1 MYLLRTLTL
10 FTVVALAAA
19 GVAAQTA
26 GNTAEETEQLRIAA
40 LEALISAPP
49 EKALPIAAKVL
60 RGNYSNAL
68 KSRALFVLSQIE
80 LPEAQ
85 QLLLDTAK
93 SGTETLRTEAIRMIG
108 IGGDATAL
116 AGLKDIYV
124 GGDDAIREAV
134 LDAYLIADDADAVF
148 QVAIAAS
155 NDEEFEAAV
164 SILGAMNAR
173 DELRKLRDKLGSS
186 ESLIDAYSVAG
197 DFESL
202 RELAVDNSNPEQ
214 QIQAIH
220 GLGVAGG
227 DKANATLLEIY
238 KTAGSPDVRDAALE
252 GMLIADYDDG
262 VLQLFREIQDAEEK
276 RRLLQTLVN
285 MDSDAVMEIIDS
297 QFDGEQ

>member
-1 MYLLRTLTL
+1 MHLLRTLTL
-10 FTVVALAAA
+10 ITMVALAANGA
-19 GVAAQTA
+19 IAQTA
-26 GNTAEETEQLRIAA
+26 GNTADDTEQLRMAA

-60 RGNYSNAL
+60 RGNYSDTL

-85 QLLLDTAK
+85 QMLLDTAK
-93 SGTETLRTEAIRMIG
+93 TGTESLRTEAIRMIG
-108 IGGDATAL
+108 IGGDTTAL
-116 AGLKDIYV
+116 AGLKDIYA
-124 GGDDAIREAV
+124 GGDNDIREAV
-134 LDAYLIADDADAVF
+134 LDAYLIADDADAVY
-148 QVAIAAS
+148 QIAVAAS
-155 NDEEFEAAV
+155 DDEEFEAAV

-173 DELRKLRDKLGSS
+173 DELHRLRNKLGSS

-202 RELAVDNSNPEQ
+202 RELAVDNKDPEL

-238 KTAGSPDVRDAALE
+238 KSAASPDVREAALE
-252 GMLIADYDDG
+252 GMLISDYDEG
-262 VLQLFREIQDAEEK
+262 VLQLFRESQDTDEK

-297 QFDGEQ
+297 TFDGTQ

>member
-1 MYLLRTLTL
+1 MHLLRILAL
-10 FTVVALAAA
+10 IAMFALAAA
-19 GVAAQTA
+19 GAVAQTA
-26 GNTAEETEQLRIAA
+26 GNSADDTEQLRMAA

-60 RGNYSNAL
+60 RGNYSDTL

-85 QLLLDTAK
+85 QMLLDTAK
-93 SGTETLRTEAIRMIG
+93 TGTGSLRTEAIRMIG
-108 IGGDATAL
+108 IGGDTTAL
-116 AGLKDIYV
+116 AGLKDIYA
-124 GGDDAIREAV
+124 GGDNDIREAV
-134 LDAYLIADDADAVF
+134 LDAYLIADDADAVY
-148 QVAIAAS
+148 QIAVAAS
-155 NDEEFEAAV
+155 DDEEFEAAV

-173 DELRKLRDKLGSS
+173 DELHRLRDKLGSS

-202 RELAVDNSNPEQ
+202 RELAVDNKDPEM

-238 KTAGSPDVRDAALE
+238 KSAASPDVREAALE
-252 GMLIADYDDG
+252 GMLISDYDEG
-262 VLQLFREIQDAEEK
+262 VLQLFRESQDTDEK

-297 QFDGEQ
+297 TFDGTQ

>member
-1 MYLLRTLTL
+1 MYLLRTLALITI
-10 FTVVALAAA
+10 VALAAGGA
-19 GVAAQTA
+19 VAQTA
-26 GNTAEETEQLRIAA
+26 GNSADDTEQLRMAA

-60 RGNYSNAL
+60 RGNYSDTL

-93 SGTETLRTEAIRMIG
+93 TGSATLRTEAIRMIG

-116 AGLKDIYV
+116 AGLRDIYA
-124 GGDDAIREAV
+124 GGDDEVREAV
-134 LDAYLIADDADAVF
+134 LDAYLIADDADAVY
-148 QVAIAAS
+148 QIAVAAS
-155 NDEEFEAAV
+155 DDEEFEAAV
-164 SILGAMNAR
+164 SILGAMEAR
-173 DELRKLRDKLGSS
+173 DQLHQLRDKLGSS

-202 RELAVDNSNPEQ
+202 RELAVDSKDPVL

-227 DKANATLLEIY
+227 DKANATLLQIY
-238 KTAGSPDVRDAALE
+238 KTAASPDVREAALE

-262 VLQLFREIQDAEEK
+262 VLQLFRESQDAEEK
-276 RRLLQTLVN
+276 EELLRTLVN

-297 QFDGEQ
+297 TFDGTQ

>member
-1 MYLLRTLTL
+1 MHLLRTLTL
-10 FTVVALAAA
+10 ITMVALAANGA
-19 GVAAQTA
+19 IAQTA
-26 GNTAEETEQLRIAA
+26 GITADDTEQLRMAA

-60 RGNYSNAL
+60 RGNYSDTL

-85 QLLLDTAK
+85 QMLLDTAK
-93 SGTETLRTEAIRMIG
+93 TGTESLRTEAIRMIG
-108 IGGDATAL
+108 IGGDTTAL
-116 AGLKDIYV
+116 AGLKDIYA
-124 GGDDAIREAV
+124 GGDNDIREAV
-134 LDAYLIADDADAVF
+134 LDAYLIADDADAVY
-148 QVAIAAS
+148 QIAVAAS
-155 NDEEFEAAV
+155 DDEEFEAAV

-173 DELRKLRDKLGSS
+173 DELHRLRDKLGSS

-202 RELAVDNSNPEQ
+202 RELAVNNTDPEL

-238 KTAGSPDVRDAALE
+238 KSAASPDVREAALE
-252 GMLIADYDDG
+252 GMLISDYDEG
-262 VLQLFREIQDAEEK
+262 VLQLFRESQDTDEK

-297 QFDGEQ
+297 TFDGTQ

>member
-1 MYLLRTLTL
+1 MHLLRTLTL
-10 FTVVALAAA
+10 ITMVALTANGAI
-19 GVAAQTA
+19 AQTA
-26 GNTAEETEQLRIAA
+26 GNTADDTEQLRMAA

-60 RGNYSNAL
+60 RGNYSDTL

-85 QLLLDTAK
+85 QMLLDTAK
-93 SGTETLRTEAIRMIG
+93 TGTESLRTEAIRMIG
-108 IGGDATAL
+108 IGGDTNAL
-116 AGLKDIYV
+116 AGLNDIYA
-124 GGDDAIREAV
+124 GGDDDIREAV
-134 LDAYLIADDADAVF
+134 LDAYLIADDADAVY
-148 QVAIAAS
+148 QIAVAAS
-155 NDEEFEAAV
+155 DDEEFEAAV

-173 DELRKLRDKLGSS
+173 DELHRLRNKLGSS

-202 RELAVDNSNPEQ
+202 RELAVDNKDPEL

-238 KTAGSPDVRDAALE
+238 KTAASPDVREAALE
-252 GMLIADYDDG
+252 GMLIADYDEG
-262 VLQLFREIQDAEEK
+262 ILQLFRESQDADEK

-297 QFDGEQ
+297 TFDGTQ

>member
-1 MYLLRTLTL
+1 MHLLRTLTL
-10 FTVVALAAA
+10 ITMVALTANGAI
-19 GVAAQTA
+19 AQTA
-26 GNTAEETEQLRIAA
+26 GNTADDTEQLRMAA

-60 RGNYSNAL
+60 RGNYSDTL

-85 QLLLDTAK
+85 QMLLDTAK
-93 SGTETLRTEAIRMIG
+93 TGTESLRTEAIRMIG
-108 IGGDATAL
+108 IGGDTTAL
-116 AGLKDIYV
+116 AGLNDIYA
-124 GGDDAIREAV
+124 GGDDDIREAV
-134 LDAYLIADDADAVF
+134 LDAYLIADDADAVY
-148 QVAIAAS
+148 QIAVAAS
-155 NDEEFEAAV
+155 DDEEFEAAV

-173 DELRKLRDKLGSS
+173 DELHRLRNKLGSS

-202 RELAVDNSNPEQ
+202 RELAVDNKDPEL

-238 KTAGSPDVRDAALE
+238 KTAASPDVREAALE
-252 GMLIADYDDG
+252 GMLIADYDEG
-262 VLQLFREIQDAEEK
+262 VLQLFRESQDADEK

-297 QFDGEQ
+297 TFDGTQ